1 MWELLRTNKRPL
13 LYAVGLHV
21 LLFVLLFVSFDWLS
35 PKPAGSPQIMQAVV
49 VSDPVE
55 TSKER
60 KREQEQ
66 REEEQRR
73 EEEALTRAA
82 DEARKKIEEEVRKKT
97 QEEAKQK
104 AIQEAK
110 RKKEEDEK
118 RQIAL
123 AEEKRKK
130 QEEDCKRERA
140 KLKRGE
146 ITLAQIS
153 KACLTPEDVEKIQQD
168 DQLKREAEAEAKRQA
183 DAEARQKAEE
193 EARKKAEED
202 AKKKAEADK
211 KRAEAAEAA
220 RKKAELDAQDKRRRE
235 EEAFERAGL
244 DRMRADEERQRMQA
258 ELGPA
263 INAYI
268 IKLNRHVTPNWI
280 RPPSGP
286 GLFKCLLY
294 VRQRQD
300 GTIVDVRIKSS
311 CGNPAL
317 DDSVLRAMRK
327 SSPLPLPD
335 DLRVY
340 DEELEFLFEPRN

>member
-1 MWELLRTNKRPL
+1 MWELLRDNKRPL

-21 LLFVLLFVSFDWLS
+21 LLLMLVFVSFDWWD
-35 PKPAGSPQIMQAVV
+35 PKPSGAPQIMQAVMID
-49 VSDPVE
+49 DPVD
-55 TSKER
+55 TARER
-60 KREQEQ
+60 QRQKQ
-66 REEEQRR
+66 REEELRR
-73 EEEALTRAA
+73 EEEARTKAE
-82 DEARKKIEEEVRKKT
+82 DEARRKIEEEVRKKT

-110 RKKEEDEK
+110 RKKEEEE
-118 RQIAL
+118 RQQVAL

-130 QEEDCKRERA
+130 QEQECKRQRS
-140 KLKRGE
+140 KLERGE

-168 DQLKREAEAEAKRQA
+168 DQLKREAEEEVKRQA
-183 DAEARQKAEE
+183 EAEARQKAEE
-193 EARKKAEED
+193 EAKKKAVAD
-202 AKKKAEADK
+202 AKKKAEDEK
-211 KRAEAAEAA
+211 QRAEAAEAA

-244 DRMRADEERQRMQA
+244 DRMRAEEDRQRTQA
-258 ELGPA
+258 ELGPST
-263 INAYI
+263 NAYVM
-268 IKLNRHVTPNWI
+268 KLIRHVTPNWI

-286 GLFKCLLY
+286 GMFKCLLY

-311 CGNPAL
+311 CGSPAL

-335 DLRVY
+335 DLRVFQ
-340 DEELEFLFEPRN
+340 EELEFEFEPRN

>member
-1 MWELLRTNKRPL
+1 MWELLRHNKRPL
-13 LYAVGLHV
+13 LYAIGLHV
-21 LLFVLLFVSFDWLS
+21 VLLVLVFVSFDWLD
-35 PKPAGSPQIMQAVV
+35 PKPSGAPQIVQAVV
-49 VSDPVE
+49 VDRPPDSAK
-55 TSKER
+55 T
-60 KREQEQ
+60 
-66 REEEQRR
+66 REEEQKREEQQRR
-73 EEEALTRAA
+73 EEEARQKA
-82 DEARKKIEEEVRKKT
+82 EAEAQKKLDAQAKKKA

-118 RQIAL
+118 KQLAL

-130 QEEDCKRERA
+130 QEEECKRQRK
-140 KLKRGE
+140 KLDKGE
-146 ITLAQIS
+146 ITLAQLS
-153 KACLTPEDVEKIQQD
+153 KACLTPDDLEKIQED
-168 DQLKREAEAEAKRQA
+168 EQLKREAE
-183 DAEARQKAEE
+183 E
-193 EARKKAEED
+193 EARREAEED
-202 AKKKAEADK
+202 AKKKAEEEAK
-211 KRAEAAEAA
+211 LKAQEEAKRKAEEEAKRKVAAEAA
-220 RKKAELDAQDKRRRE
+220 RKKAELDAQERRRRE

-244 DRMRADEERQRMQA
+244 DRMRAEEERSRMQA

-280 RPPSGP
+280 RPPTGP
-286 GLFKCLLY
+286 DRFKCLLY

-311 CGNPAL
+311 CGSPAL

-335 DLRVY
+335 DLRVF
-340 DEELEFLFEPRN
+340 DEELEFVFEPRN